1 MQSNTPIMNEAMF
14 NAYAN
19 AMDKPPW
26 GWNWLE
32 RWMASQQ
39 PFQVSN
45 TNNTKPG
52 QNDQSTYIT
61 ATSTGDVSE
70 RTVEMDM
77 VDPPH
82 LRDPTKF
89 ILRYTSYSSC
99 PKFLILV
106 PYYLLLS
113 VTCLSFTILMPYP
126 SLWV

>member
-1 MQSNTPIMNEAMF
+1 MNEAMF

-39 PFQVSN
+39 PFQVSSI
-45 TNNTKPG
+45 NNTKPG
-52 QNDQSTYIT
+52 QNDQSTYMT

-89 ILRYTSYSSC
+89 IHRYTSYSSC
-99 PKFLILV
+99 LRFLILV
-106 PYYLLLS
+106 VFY
-113 VTCLSFTILMPYP
+113 TSFTLFFFMDM
-126 SLWV
+126 SCRLFFFLDSDHSFL